1 MSAADLPHQLEP
13 HLRRLRL
20 SGILDTLEV
29 RTQQAIAEQWSYV
42 EFLARLVQD
51 EAERREQK
59 RLELRLRRGQ
69 VNTTKTLETF
79 DFGFNPSINRQQV
92 FDLATCAFVRQHR
105 NVLIC
110 GQTGTGKTH
119 LVQAV
124 AHEAARQGF
133 EVLYTTAAAMLA
145 HLQAGRA
152 DGTTDKRLAS
162 YLAPDLLVIDDFGL
176 KPPPSTGAVDLY
188 DVVNGRYEKGSIA
201 LTSNRAPAEFP
212 EVWGDPLLANAG
224 LDRLAHRATVLLITG
239 RSYRL
244 ADRSAVLPTE
254 EPRA

>member
-1 MSAADLPHQLEP
+1 MSAVDLPHQLAP
-13 HLRRLRL
+13 QLRRLRL
-20 SGILDTLEV
+20 SGILETLEV
-29 RTQQAIAEQWSYV
+29 RTQQAITEQWSYV

-59 RLELRLRRGQ
+59 RLGLRLRRGQ

-92 FDLATCAFVRQHR
+92 FDLATCAFIRQHR

-133 EVLYTTAAAMLA
+133 EVLYTTADAMLA

-162 YLAPDLLVIDDFGL
+162 YLAPELLVIDDFGL

-201 LTSNRAPAEFP
+201 LTSNRAPAEFA

-244 ADRSAVLPTE
+244 ADRTAAMPE
-254 EPRA
+254 EPRS